1 MGKERKPRV
10 QKGKKNS
17 TCGDKDLCKKCAHI
31 KIVYV
36 SFAMTLNSIGH

>member
-10 QKGKKNS
+10 QKGKNS